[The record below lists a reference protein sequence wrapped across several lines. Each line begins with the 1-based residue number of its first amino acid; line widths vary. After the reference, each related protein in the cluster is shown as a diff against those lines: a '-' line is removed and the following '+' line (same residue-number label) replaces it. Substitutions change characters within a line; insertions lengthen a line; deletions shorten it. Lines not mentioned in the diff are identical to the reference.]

1 MSCIK
6 IPRKIQSEKIEVD
19 SLGRAK
25 QFRLFSIIKPHMRGF
40 HASWFC
46 FFLAFTTWFGLQPL
60 LPTIRKELKLSK
72 VDLANSGIAIVSA
85 TMGVRVL
92 IGPLCDRFGPRRVMS
107 LLLISGAI
115 PMALT
120 GLVRDRTGLIIL
132 RLAIGI
138 LGGCFVP
145 CQFWTSSMF
154 SPKVVGTANAIV
166 GGWGNLGGGFAFL
179 LMPGLFQ
186 LTKACG
192 ADEFLAWKIAVVIPS
207 IVCVI
212 TGMLLVVINIHL
224 YRILNKYTFTFQ
236 HKSISVGV

>member
-1 MSCIK
+1 
-6 IPRKIQSEKIEVD
+6 
-19 SLGRAK
+19 
-25 QFRLFSIIKPHMRGF
+25 
-40 HASWFC
+40 
-46 FFLAFTTWFGLQPL
+46 
-60 LPTIRKELKLSK
+60 
-72 VDLANSGIAIVSA
+72 
-85 TMGVRVL
+85 
-92 IGPLCDRFGPRRVMS
+92 
-107 LLLISGAI
+107 
-115 PMALT
+115 
-120 GLVRDRTGLIIL
+120 
-132 RLAIGI
+132 
-138 LGGCFVP
+138 
-145 CQFWTSSMF
+145 MF